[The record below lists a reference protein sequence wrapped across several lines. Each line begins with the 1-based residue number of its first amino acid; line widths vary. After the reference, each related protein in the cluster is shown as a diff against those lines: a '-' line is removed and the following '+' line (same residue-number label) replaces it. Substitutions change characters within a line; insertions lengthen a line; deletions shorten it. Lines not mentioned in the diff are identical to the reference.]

1 MKTCNICNKTLTLDM
16 FNKRRAECKTCQKI
30 VDKQWKLNNIKQH
43 KEVQKQY
50 RTKHADLYSEY
61 NKQYRLNNKEQIQIT
76 QKEILNSIPPGVY
89 MIKNLITGETYIGQ
103 STKPYQRRIQHF
115 SIHSNP
121 NTKYTVKQLQSA
133 MKQYGTKSFVFG
145 ILEHCELEQ
154 LLEREQYY
162 INLLNPEYNV
172 NKNL

>member
-1 MKTCNICNKTLTLDM
+1 MIKICNKCNKGLVLDM

-50 RTKHADLYSEY
+50 RTKHANLYSEY

-89 MIKNLITGETYIGQ
+89 MVKNLITGEIYIGQ
-103 STKPYQRRIQHF
+103 SIKPYQRRIQHF

-121 NTKYTVKQLQSA
+121 NTKYTVKQLQLA
-133 MKQYGTKSFVFG
+133 MKQYSPKSFVFG
-145 ILEHCELEQ
+145 IIEHCEPEQ
-154 LLEREQYY
+154 LLEREKYY
-162 INLLNPEYNV
+162 IDLYQPQYNLAT
-172 NKNL
+172 